1 MSPKKNPNEKSGC
14 GCLMALLLI
23 VGASWLFWP
32 SGPQPSPSGGTQAPP
47 PPPVPSTV
55 GPMKFDWPRGGA
67 DGKTELAANLR
78 MVNYYVVLD
87 GSGSMSDRECAGGAT
102 KMEAAKSALAEFA
115 KSVPAS
121 AQLGLAAFDG
131 AGTSERVPL
140 GTGNRDHFLSAVRA
154 VSANGGT
161 PLRSSIGLG
170 IEKLEEAARRQL
182 GYGDYNLVI
191 VTDGAASPGED
202 PGGVVAE
209 VLGRSPVII
218 HTIGFCIGKDHS
230 LNQPGRTLYRAA
242 DNPAELRAGL
252 GEVLAESPKFDV
264 SGFSALKGSAA
275 QE

>member
-102 KMEAAKSALAEFA
+102 KMEAAKSALVEFA

-121 AQLGLAAFDG
+121 AQLVGPSTAEPG
-131 AGTSERVPL
+131 AGPL
-140 GTGNRDHFLSAVRA
+140 GRADHFLGGPRGV
-154 VSANGGT
+154 ANGGT
-161 PLRSSIGLG
+161 PAELDRPR
-170 IEKLEEAARRQL
+170 ELEEAARRQL
-182 GYGDYNLVI
+182 GRDYN
-191 VTDGAASPGED
+191 S
-202 PGGVVAE
+202 
-209 VLGRSPVII
+209 
-218 HTIGFCIGKDHS
+218 
-230 LNQPGRTLYRAA
+230 
-242 DNPAELRAGL
+242 
-252 GEVLAESPKFDV
+252 
-264 SGFSALKGSAA
+264 
-275 QE
+275 